1 MKSKTYDEFVN
12 KFKPKKTTDD
22 CYTPDQVYNAVLD
35 WVIDKYNIDQEKVLR
50 PFWPGLNYQDED
62 YFYDCVVVDNPP
74 FSIISE
80 ICEWYLDRNIKFFL
94 FCPTFTA
101 LNGKNVWDKVNHIII
116 DERIIYEN
124 GASVKTSFVTNLRN
138 DNDDDIIIC
147 SSPSLNYK
155 ISVANKII
163 AGEKRKQLPKY
174 DYPDNVLTA
183 AMMTR
188 LARYGVEFCV
198 NRHDCCRISALDSQR
213 NDGKTIFGG
222 GLLLSEKA
230 ATEKKL
236 AEEEATKKAEEET
249 AEEEAAIVW
258 ELSEREI
265 KIIKELGHGTF

>member
-35 WVIDKYNIDQEKVLR
+35 WVIDKYDIDQEKVLR

-101 LNGKNVWDKVNHIII
+101 LNGKNVWDKVDHIII

-138 DNDDDIIIC
+138 DSDDDIIIR

-155 ISVANKII
+155 IYVANKII
-163 AGEKRKQLPKY
+163 AGETRKKLPKY

-198 NRHDCCRISALDSQR
+198 NRHDCCRITALDSQR

-236 AEEEATKKAEEET
+236 AEEEAAKKAEEE
-249 AEEEAAIVW
+249 AVEEEAAIVW
-258 ELSEREI
+258 ELSEREN